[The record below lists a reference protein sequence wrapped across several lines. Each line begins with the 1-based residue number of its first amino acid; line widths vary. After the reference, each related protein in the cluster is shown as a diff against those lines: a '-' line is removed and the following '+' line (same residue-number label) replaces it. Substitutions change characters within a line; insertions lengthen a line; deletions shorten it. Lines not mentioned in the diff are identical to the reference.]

1 MKTLFS
7 NILRSCHISPLLF
20 LVACCFLVQGAWIEA
35 KAWLA
40 QALIATAWN
49 VTASQADNIQP
60 WPWADTWPVARLEV
74 PRLGVRRYILAGV
87 SGRTLAFG
95 PGWAMQT
102 ALPGTEGASLIAG
115 HRDTHFRFLK
125 GLRQGDRLLLDT
137 PEKSR
142 VMYRVTA
149 TAVVDQRQSRLISD
163 QGERE
168 LILVTCYPFEA
179 LRPGGELRYVVWAEA
194 ESRQTFGLES
204 TLNQTIITNLNEADP
219 NISPSRL
226 SASRLSG

>member
-1 MKTLFS
+1 MRALID
-7 NILRSCHISPLLF
+7 NILRSPRLSQIVL
-20 LVACCFLVQGAWIEA
+20 LVACCFLAQGVWIEA

-40 QALIATAWN
+40 QELIATAWG
-49 VTASQADNIQP
+49 VTASDADNIRP

-102 ALPGTEGASLIAG
+102 ALPGSTGASLIAG
-115 HRDTHFRFLK
+115 HRDTHFHFLK
-125 GLRQGDRLLLDT
+125 ALRQGDRLLLDT
-137 PEKSR
+137 PGSAR
-142 VMYRVTA
+142 VIYRVTA
-149 TAVVDQRQSRLISD
+149 TAIVNQRRSRLVAD
-163 QGERE
+163 QGGRE
-168 LILVTCYPFEA
+168 LVLVTCYPFEA
-179 LRPGGELRYVVWAEA
+179 LQPGGELRYVVWAEA

-204 TLNQTIITNLNEADP
+204 TLNQTIITTLNEADP